1 MPKVIQQT
9 PILVTFD
16 DVINEFLNTQKHG
29 TKNTYTSYLKL
40 FLDFSKMT
48 GKEILE
54 SRKTDKNF
62 EWEKKTLEFKTWL
75 IQKGYS
81 ETYSTTCVGAV
92 RGFFSFHRMP
102 LRFRRQEAKK
112 LTEATRL
119 TEDYIFDKSDFEKMA
134 LNGNLKERYVLLV
147 GKSLG
152 LRASDFTAL
161 TFGIFR
167 SLKLDSEPPISL
179 GEITTQK
186 ERVKSYPFLDID
198 AVPIVKQILENNQ
211 DKPDNARI
219 IEDTEENLS
228 VILQN
233 LAKKSRIEPHGK
245 RIRFH
250 CLRKFLIDRL
260 SAYASESQWK
270 QIVGKKID
278 EKAYV
283 SSEMLRSIYARAMRD
298 ISISNNNGKAK
309 KIMELEAQIETLRNV
324 LVGLLGI
331 DKERIEEI
339 LKQTSKD
346 AEFPTSLT
354 TKEIFDGLARLGKQQ
369 QEKNP

>member
-1 MPKVIQQT
+1 
-9 PILVTFD
+9 
-16 DVINEFLNTQKHG
+16 
-29 TKNTYTSYLKL
+29 
-40 FLDFSKMT
+40 
-48 GKEILE
+48 
-54 SRKTDKNF
+54 
-62 EWEKKTLEFKTWL
+62 
-75 IQKGYS
+75 
-81 ETYSTTCVGAV
+81 
-92 RGFFSFHRMP
+92 MP

-354 TKEIFDGLARLGKQQ
+354 TKEIFDGLAKIGKQKQ
-369 QEKNP
+369 QETP